1 MKDEAGGMTQD
12 GAMIQDRM
20 SQGWEGWLA
29 PAVRQTSVC
38 RVLNILN
45 GRQAEAYRTTKGKPP
60 FLTLRFSQSFS
71 IFAGLS
77 LSISL
82 LSLLNTSLV
91 LLVSLAGLGCATNQG
106 SRSVPPQ
113 VESTIS
119 TLSDEI
125 AAERYEKIYNEA
137 SELWRQKS
145 SLEESTAT
153 FKTLRAKLGPAESR
167 TLQSA
172 TEQQNSGGPLK
183 GRAYIVNY
191 RTKFQ
196 NGEGMETFTLVE
208 RDGRWLLAR
217 YFVNS
222 TALK

>member
-1 MKDEAGGMTQD
+1 MN
-12 GAMIQDRM
+12 QDRE

-29 PAVRQTSVC
+29 PAVVECHST
-38 RVLNILN
+38 
-45 GRQAEAYRTTKGKPP
+45 GGGKPP
-60 FLTLRFSQSFS
+60 FLTPRFSALSAVSSSIRLPTFS
-71 IFAGLS
+71 IAS
-77 LSISL
+77 LAL
-82 LSLLNTSLV
+82 LVWLTSL
-91 LLVSLAGLGCATNQG
+91 ACATNQG
-106 SRSVPPQ
+106 PRSLPPE
-113 VESTIS
+113 VESTIN
-119 TLSDEI
+119 TLGDEI
-125 AAERYEKIYNEA
+125 AAERYDKVYNEA
-137 SELWRQKS
+137 SELWRNTS

-153 FKTLRAKLGPAESR
+153 FKTLRTKLGPVESR
-167 TLQSA
+167 TMQSA